1 MMQLVRKGD
10 TMDAVVDQ
18 VSRKTLMS
26 VAEAY
31 AAAMACAKPVSRDE
45 TVGLNQS
52 AGRILAET
60 FVARMASPPFTQS
73 AMDGYALVA
82 ASGLSE
88 GARLKIVDR
97 VPAGRCGRRLSAGEA
112 ARIFTGAPMPE
123 GADAVVMQEHVER
136 DETSIVL
143 TRRMTAGDNVR
154 HQGEDIEPLEPL
166 LKPGI
171 RLDPRHVALLA
182 AQGAEIVAVRSRLRV
197 AVFSTGDELQDVG
210 GMLSCAAVYDS
221 NRPMLLSL
229 IGQAGHDA
237 IDGGRA
243 VDSRSEIAERLRMLS
258 ERADLVISTGGASVG
273 EEDHS
278 LDALR
283 HAGGSGRVLKIALKP
298 AKPAIV
304 GRIGQ
309 AAYLGL
315 PGNPVASLVSWLI
328 LGQAMVGALQGRPHS
343 PHIGYPL
350 AIASG
355 FARRPGR
362 VEFVPARLVSAEGQA
377 VRVEIIGK
385 GSAAQLRP
393 LAFADGLAEIAAE
406 CGDLR
411 PGDLIRFHPFSGA
424 FQG

>member
-1 MMQLVRKGD
+1 
-10 TMDAVVDQ
+10 MDAVVDQ
-18 VSRKTLMS
+18 VSRNSLMS
-26 VAEAY
+26 IAEACE
-31 AAAMACAKPVSRDE
+31 AAIACASSLSRGE
-45 TVGLNQS
+45 TVRLNQS

-60 FVARMASPPFTQS
+60 FVARIASPPFTQS

-82 ASGLSE
+82 ASGLTE
-88 GARLKIVDR
+88 GTRLMIVDR
-97 VPAGRCGRRLSAGEA
+97 VAAGRCGRRLSAGEA

-136 DETSIVL
+136 DDTSIVL

-171 RLDPRHVALLA
+171 RLDPRHVALLS
-182 AQGAEIVAVRSRLRV
+182 AQGAETVAVMSRLRI
-197 AVFSTGDELQDVG
+197 AVLSTGDELQDVG
-210 GMLSCAAVYDS
+210 AMLRGAAVYDS

-243 VDSRSEIAERLRMLS
+243 PDSRAEIADRLRMLS
-258 ERADLVISTGGASVG
+258 GRSDLVISTGGASVG

-278 LDALR
+278 LAALR

-328 LGQAMVGALQGRPHS
+328 LGHAMVGALQGRPHR

-350 AIASG
+350 PIAAG

-362 VEFVPARLVSAEGQA
+362 KEFVPARLVSDKGQE

-385 GSAAQLRP
+385 GSAAQLGP
-393 LAFADGLAEIAAE
+393 LALADGLAEIAAE

>member
-1 MMQLVRKGD
+1 
-10 TMDAVVDQ
+10 MDAVADQ
-18 VSRKTLMS
+18 VSRNHLMS
-26 VAEAY
+26 IGEAC
-31 AAAMACAKPVSRDE
+31 AAAIACAPPLLPSQTVRLDE
-45 TVGLNQS
+45 S

-88 GARLKIVDR
+88 GTRLKIVDR

-136 DETSIVL
+136 DDTSIVL
-143 TRRMTAGDNVR
+143 SRLMTAGDNVR

-171 RLDPRHVALLA
+171 RLDPRHVAMLA
-182 AQGAEIVAVRSRLRV
+182 AQGAETVAVRSRLRV
-197 AVFSTGDELQDVG
+197 AVFSTGNELQDVG
-210 GMLSCAAVYDS
+210 AMLSGAAVYDS

-229 IGQAGHDA
+229 IGQAGHDV

-243 VDSRSEIAERLRMLS
+243 ADSRSEIAERLRMLS

-278 LDALR
+278 LAALR

-328 LGQAMVGALQGRPHS
+328 LGQAMVGALQGRPHR

-350 AIASG
+350 TIAAG

-362 VEFVPARLVSAEGQA
+362 AEFVPARLVSDKGQE
-377 VRVEIIGK
+377 VRAEIIGK
-385 GSAAQLRP
+385 GGAAQLRP
-393 LAFADGLAEIAAE
+393 LALADGLAEIAAE

>member
-1 MMQLVRKGD
+1 MH
-10 TMDAVVDQ
+10 AVAEPPLQ
-18 VSRKTLMS
+18 RATIS
-26 VAEAY
+26 VAEAC
-31 AAAMACAKPVSRDE
+31 AAAMAEVNPLARAE
-45 TVGLNQS
+45 RVGL
-52 AGRILAET
+52 ATCGGRILAET
-60 FVARMASPPFTQS
+60 VVSRIASPPFTQS

-88 GARLKIVDR
+88 GTRLKVVDR

-112 ARIFTGAPMPE
+112 SRIFTGAPMPE

-136 DETSIVL
+136 DDTSIAL

-171 RLDPRHVALLA
+171 RLDPRHIAMLA
-182 AQGAEIVAVRSRLRV
+182 AQGAETVAVRSKLRV
-197 AVFSTGDELQDVG
+197 AVFSTGDELQDAG
-210 GMLSCAAVYDS
+210 TMLSGAAVYDS

-229 IGQAGHDA
+229 IGHAGHDA

-243 VDSRSEIAERLRMLS
+243 ADSRSEIAERLRMLS
-258 ERADLVISTGGASVG
+258 EHADLVISSGGASVG

-278 LDALR
+278 LAALS

-328 LGQAMVGALQGRPHS
+328 LGHAMVGALQGRPHR
-343 PHIGYPL
+343 PHVGYPL
-350 AIASG
+350 AIAAG

-362 VEFVPARLVSAEGQA
+362 TEFVPARLVSNKGQE
-377 VRVEIIGK
+377 VRAEIIGK
-385 GSAAQLRP
+385 GGAAQLRP

>member
-1 MMQLVRKGD
+1 
-10 TMDAVVDQ
+10 MDAVVDR
-18 VSRKTLMS
+18 VSHNPFMS
-26 VAEAY
+26 IAEAC
-31 AAAMACAKPVSRDE
+31 AAAIACARPLSRGE
-45 TVGLNQS
+45 TVRLNES

-60 FVARMASPPFTQS
+60 FVARIASPPFTQS

-82 ASGLSE
+82 ASGLCE
-88 GARLKIVDR
+88 GTRLKIVDR
-97 VPAGRCGRRLSAGEA
+97 VPAGRCGRRLSPGEA

-136 DETSIVL
+136 EGASIVL
-143 TRRMTAGDNVR
+143 ARRMSPGDNIR
-154 HQGEDIEPLEPL
+154 QQGEDIEPLEPL
-166 LKPGI
+166 LMPGTK
-171 RLDPRHVALLA
+171 LDPRHIAMLA
-182 AQGAEIVAVRSRLRV
+182 AQGAEAVAVRSRLRV
-197 AVFSTGDELQDVG
+197 AVLSTGDELQDAG
-210 GMLSCAAVYDS
+210 AMLSGAAVYDS

-229 IGQAGHDA
+229 IGEAGHDA

-243 VDSRSEIAERLRMLS
+243 PDSRAEIAERLRMLAEHS
-258 ERADLVISTGGASVG
+258 DIVISTGGASVG

-278 LDALR
+278 LAALR

-304 GRIGQ
+304 GRIGS

-328 LGQAMVGALQGRPHS
+328 LGQAMVGALQGRPHR

-350 AIASG
+350 AITTG

-362 VEFVPARLVSAEGQA
+362 TEFVPARVVSDTGEE
-377 VRVEIIGK
+377 VRAEIIGK
-385 GSAAQLRP
+385 GGAAQLRL
-393 LAFADGLAEIAAE
+393 LALSDGLAEIAAE

-411 PGDLIRFHPFSGA
+411 PGDLIRFHPFSGNL
-424 FQG
+424 QG

>member
-1 MMQLVRKGD
+1 
-10 TMDAVVDQ
+10 MDAVVDQ
-18 VSRKTLMS
+18 VSSNTLMS
-26 VAEAY
+26 IADAC
-31 AAAMACAKPVSRDE
+31 AAAIAYVRTLSRAE
-45 TVGLNQS
+45 TVRLNES

-60 FVARMASPPFTQS
+60 FVAHIASPPFTQS

-88 GARLKIVDR
+88 GTRLKIVDR
-97 VPAGRCGRRLSAGEA
+97 VPAGRCGQRLSAGKA

-123 GADAVVMQEHVER
+123 GADAVVMQEHVKREGA
-136 DETSIVL
+136 SIVL
-143 TRRMTAGDNVR
+143 ARRMSPGDNIR

-171 RLDPRHVALLA
+171 KLDPRHVAMLA
-182 AQGAEIVAVRSRLRV
+182 AQGAETVAVMSRLRV
-197 AVFSTGDELQDVG
+197 AVLSTGDELRDAG
-210 GMLSCAAVYDS
+210 AMLSGAAAYDS

-237 IDGGRA
+237 IDGGRTP
-243 VDSRSEIAERLRMLS
+243 DSRAEIAERLRMLS
-258 ERADLVISTGGASVG
+258 ERSDLVITTGGASVG

-278 LDALR
+278 LAALR
-283 HAGGSGRVLKIALKP
+283 HAGGSGRMLKIALKP

-304 GRIGQ
+304 GRIGP
-309 AAYLGL
+309 AVYLGL
-315 PGNPVASLVSWLI
+315 PGNPVASFVSWLI
-328 LGQAMVGALQGRPHS
+328 LGQAMVGALQGRPHR

-350 AIASG
+350 AITAG

-362 VEFVPARLVSAEGQA
+362 TEFVPARIVSDKGEEARA
-377 VRVEIIGK
+377 EIIGK
-385 GSAAQLRP
+385 GGAAQLRP
-393 LAFADGLAEIAAE
+393 LALADGLAEIAAE
-406 CGDLR
+406 CGDLH